1 MMLFRVHFEGSEPI
15 DVSAET
21 PAQARK
27 EAAARRPEAVIRKIK
42 IVREDAV

>member
-1 MMLFRVHFEGSEPI
+1 MLFRVHFDGSEPI

-27 EAAARRPEAVIRKIK
+27 EAQTRRPGTAIRKIK
-42 IVREDAV
+42 IVREATA

>member
-1 MMLFRVHFEGSEPI
+1 MLFRIHFDGSESI

-27 EAAARRPEAVIRKIK
+27 EAAARRPGAVIRKIK
-42 IVREDAV
+42 ILKEAA